1 MNQQYKIVL
10 SFDVEEFDLPLEY
23 GQSISEADQMLIG
36 NNGLTAI
43 TSLLQLH
50 QIETTLF
57 TTANFATH
65 FPAEIRAL
73 AQVHEIASHSFYHSS
88 FTVPDLLKSKQALEQ
103 ITGKEVIGLRMPR
116 MLAVEMKDVV
126 AAGYQYDSSINPT
139 YIPGRYN
146 NLQLPRKLY
155 LQEGML
161 RLPVSVTPKLRFP
174 LFWLSFKNLP
184 YAIFKQMAIQ
194 TLKNDGYLSLYF
206 HPWEFT
212 DISHIKVPF
221 YTKRQSG
228 NRLLKKLHQL
238 IIDLKKEG
246 TFCSIQNL
254 LTTQSI

>member
-1 MNQQYKIVL
+1 MNHQNKIAL
-10 SFDVEEFDLPLEY
+10 TFDVEEFDLPLEY
-23 GQSISEADQMLIG
+23 GQPITEADQMLIG

-43 TSLLQLH
+43 TSLLQQH
-50 QIETTLF
+50 QIECTLF

-65 FPAEIRAL
+65 FPIEVKAL
-73 AQVHEIASHSFYHSS
+73 SQVHEIASHSYYHSS
-88 FTVPDLLKSKQALEQ
+88 FEIADLIKSKQTLEQ
-103 ITGKEVIGLRMPR
+103 ITGKAITGLRMPR
-116 MLAVEMKDVV
+116 MLAVDMKDVLQ
-126 AAGYQYDSSINPT
+126 AGYQYDSSINPT

-155 LQEGML
+155 TQENML
-161 RLPVSVTPKLRFP
+161 RLPVSVTPTIRFP

-194 TLKNDGYLSLYF
+194 TLKKDGYLSLYF

-221 YTKRQSG
+221 YTKRHSG
-228 NRLLKKLHQL
+228 KVLLNRLNQL

-246 TFCSIQNL
+246 EFCSIQNL
-254 LTTQSI
+254 LANQQ